1 MTNDESRSSTSVT
14 YSFDGYELDPQ
25 RRTLLRDGVQ
35 VRLTARAHDVLR
47 FLLEHHGQ
55 LASKRQILDH
65 VWRGVVVED
74 SSLTQAIHELR
85 TVLGEKPRDRRY
97 IVTVSGRGYQFVGE
111 VRVLDSQEP
120 RRIETP
126 AVAFPL
132 PAPTPA
138 PAPAP
143 APRTSAVPMAAA
155 TFAIVVAW
163 GLAALVLLWP
173 SRIDSESDGM
183 SIAEVRTAEAR
194 FFISRRGPHDI
205 ARAEAAL
212 RAALEADPQLAKA
225 WSGLAAVHAMRM
237 SQAGYD
243 PAIERQRMRGAAE
256 QALRLD
262 PRDAQAIVRLAMF
275 HWGMGDKAKGHR
287 LLSTAADIA
296 PDDPLV
302 LAVQAGVAAF
312 KGRLDEA
319 IRLQQLVVR
328 QAPVSIVDRANL
340 AHFLYAAGRFDEA
353 REQYQAALELGAG
366 QLDNPVAHDAAMG
379 IARIDVAAGRLDE
392 ARRVVAA
399 MPDSV
404 DRDYCL
410 ALIEHAAGNRAAAD
424 AALARV
430 HAQASD
436 EKAYLVAE
444 VHAFR
449 REFDAA
455 FHWLEV
461 GGRALSAQPEERHD
475 RIWDVQNSPL
485 LADVRQDPRWQ
496 DWVAANL

>member
-1 MTNDESRSSTSVT
+1 MTNDEGRSSASVI
-14 YSFDGYELDPQ
+14 YAFDGYELDPQ
-25 RRTLLRDGVQ
+25 RRTLLRDGAQ

-55 LASKRQILDH
+55 LATKRQILDH

-97 IVTVSGRGYQFVGE
+97 ILTVSGRGYQFVGK
-111 VRVLDSQEP
+111 VRVLDPQDSP
-120 RRIETP
+120 RIETP
-126 AVAFPL
+126 AVAP
-132 PAPTPA
+132 PSPA

-143 APRTSAVPMAAA
+143 PRTVIPMAAA
-155 TFAIVVAW
+155 TLAIVVAW

-183 SIAEVRTAEAR
+183 SLAEVRTAEAR
-194 FFISRRGPHDI
+194 FFISRRGPNDI
-205 ARAEAAL
+205 DRAEAAV

-225 WSGLAAVHAMRM
+225 WSALAAVHAMRIG
-237 SQAGYD
+237 QAGYD

-262 PRDAQAIVRLAMF
+262 PRDPQAIVRLAMF
-275 HWGMGDKAKGHR
+275 HWSMGDKTKGHR

-296 PDDPLV
+296 PEDPLV
-302 LAVQAGVAAF
+302 LAVQAGSAAF

-328 QAPVSIVDRANL
+328 QIPVSIVERANL
-340 AHFLYAAGRFDEA
+340 AHYLYAAGRFEEA
-353 REQYQAALELGAG
+353 REQYRAALELAAG

-399 MPDSV
+399 MPESV

-430 HAQASD
+430 QARASD

-461 GGRALSAQPEERHD
+461 GGRALSGQPEERHD

-496 DWVAANL
+496 EWIAANL

>member
-1 MTNDESRSSTSVT
+1 MTNDESRSSTNVT
-14 YSFDGYELDPQ
+14 YAFDGYELDPQ
-25 RRTLLRDGVQ
+25 RRTLLRDGVE

-55 LASKRQILDH
+55 LANKRQILDH

-97 IVTVSGRGYQFVGE
+97 IVTVSGRGYQFVGK
-111 VRVLDSQEP
+111 VRVIDPQESP
-120 RRIETP
+120 RLETRAP
-126 AVAFPL
+126 AHAL
-132 PAPTPA
+132 PAL
-138 PAPAP
+138 AP
-143 APRTSAVPMAAA
+143 APRKSAVPMAAA
-155 TFAIVVAW
+155 TLAIVISW

-173 SRIDSESDGM
+173 SRIDSEPDGL
-183 SIAEVRTAEAR
+183 SLAEVRAAEAR
-194 FFISRRGPHDI
+194 FFLGRRGPHDI
-205 ARAEAAL
+205 DRAEAAV

-225 WSGLAAVHAMRM
+225 WSSLAAVHAIRLGED
-237 SQAGYD
+237 GYD
-243 PAIERQRMRGAAE
+243 PVIERQRMRGAAE

-275 HWGMGDKAKGHR
+275 HWSMGDKTKGHR
-287 LLSTAADIA
+287 LLSTAAQLA

-302 LAVQAGVAAF
+302 LAVQAGSAAF

-319 IRLQQLVVR
+319 IRLQTLAVR
-328 QAPVSIVDRANL
+328 HAPVSTIERANL
-340 AHFLYAAGRFDEA
+340 AHYLYAAGRFDEA
-353 REQYQAALELGAG
+353 REHYQAARDLAAG
-366 QLDNPVAHDAAMG
+366 QADNPVAHDAALG
-379 IARIDVAAGRLDE
+379 IARIDVAAGRLAD
-392 ARRVVAA
+392 ARRVVAS
-399 MPDSV
+399 MPESV

-430 HAQASD
+430 QAEASD
-436 EKAYLVAE
+436 ERAYLVAE

-461 GGRALSAQPEERHD
+461 GGRALAARPEERHD
-475 RIWDVQNSPL
+475 RLWDVQNSPL
-485 LADVRQDPRWQ
+485 LADVRHDPRWQ
-496 DWVAANL
+496 EWVAANL